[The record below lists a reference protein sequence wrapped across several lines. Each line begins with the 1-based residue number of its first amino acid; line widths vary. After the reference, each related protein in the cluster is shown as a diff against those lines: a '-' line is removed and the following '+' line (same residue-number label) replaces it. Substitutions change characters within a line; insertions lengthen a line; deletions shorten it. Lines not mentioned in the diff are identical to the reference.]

1 MPCPSRAAERRYHA
15 RRCRH
20 QRRLHAT
27 EGGNFTRLRHAG
39 RRVTRKVCSLSR
51 VEQQRTPVLKGDGVG
66 TVRETGV
73 NEGVVQVRVVICR
86 LVDRLLEVE
95 ADADDQVT
103 AVGDHGLNV
112 GRKVRVGAGLGRV
125 DLNTQLALGILQS
138 VVR

>member
-1 MPCPSRAAERRYHA
+1 M
-15 RRCRH
+15 
-20 QRRLHAT
+20 QI
-27 EGGNFTRLRHAG
+27 
-39 RRVTRKVCSLSR
+39 
-51 VEQQRTPVLKGDGVG
+51 
-66 TVRETGV
+66 
-73 NEGVVQVRVVICR
+73 RVVICG

-95 ADADDQVT
+95 ADADDQVA